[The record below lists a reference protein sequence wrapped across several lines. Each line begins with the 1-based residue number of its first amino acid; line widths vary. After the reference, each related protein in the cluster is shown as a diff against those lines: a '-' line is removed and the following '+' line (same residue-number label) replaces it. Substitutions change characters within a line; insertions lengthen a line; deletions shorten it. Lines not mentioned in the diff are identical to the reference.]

1 MYVWCRIC
9 TSLTSFTVVV
19 VHRSYPLASIV
30 SFWVLSIRSLWRSL
44 GEVTNHPHLRAPC
57 FVCPFMMAQSVTH
70 VPAWRRPNER
80 ALSGFSTRL
89 WDNSAPQ
96 NCSSQSQS
104 FQYIGTL
111 SQWLY
116 EPIYTGLRQKPP
128 EINSNLRVTE
138 NVLLFKTG
146 FEVSVS
152 SVSCIEC
159 SIDLRRSHLQRLL
172 TNRRTLM
179 TNATA
184 YILCIGMHSFTRQKN
199 GCDVTCWKCLIV
211 VNNIVIYV
219 RTVFVYVMCAITVL
233 KRCRCAT
240 QLYSDSC

>member
-1 MYVWCRIC
+1 MPKLYSSKLNAW
-9 TSLTSFTVVV
+9 FTPATFRDFCCVLFGDFVTRRLWFWFGDFGRFFSV
-19 VHRSYPLASIV
+19 ISDFGRHR
-30 SFWVLSIRSLWRSL
+30 WSL
-44 GEVTNHPHLRAPC
+44 GAVTNHPHLRAPC

-128 EINSNLRVTE
+128 EINSNLQVTE

-146 FEVSVS
+146 SRFQCRQLVALNAQLIYGEVICSV
-152 SVSCIEC
+152 CW
-159 SIDLRRSHLQRLL
+159 Q
-172 TNRRTLM
+172 
-179 TNATA
+179 
-184 YILCIGMHSFTRQKN
+184 
-199 GCDVTCWKCLIV
+199 TC
-211 VNNIVIYV
+211 
-219 RTVFVYVMCAITVL
+219 AH
-233 KRCRCAT
+233 
-240 QLYSDSC
+240 